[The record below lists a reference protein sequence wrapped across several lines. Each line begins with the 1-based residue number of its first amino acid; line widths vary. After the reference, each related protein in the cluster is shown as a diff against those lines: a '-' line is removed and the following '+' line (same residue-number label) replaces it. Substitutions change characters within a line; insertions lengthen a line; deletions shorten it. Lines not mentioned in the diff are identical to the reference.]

1 MIIFIV
7 LLILAAILI
16 GGCLRFR
23 YSFTCPADI
32 IGRVIQNGFRLPPKK
47 LILPLMDLYT
57 RVRAAPTSFFD
68 PNITSKEKP
77 Q

>member
-47 LILPLMDLYT
+47 ADS
-57 RVRAAPTSFFD
+57 APDGSVYPGARRSD
-68 PNITSKEKP
+68 
-77 Q
+77 QLL